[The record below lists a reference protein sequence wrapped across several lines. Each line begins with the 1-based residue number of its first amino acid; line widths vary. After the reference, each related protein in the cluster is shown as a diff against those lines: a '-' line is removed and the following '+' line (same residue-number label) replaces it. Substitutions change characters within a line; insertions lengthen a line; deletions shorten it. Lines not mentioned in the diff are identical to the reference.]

1 MVIKQIFNNN
11 VVLVRDDIEG
21 KEFILTGSG
30 IGFQKKKGMQVDIE
44 KIEKKFI
51 SSDDS
56 IMNRI
61 VSLASEIDPEIFEMT
76 NSIVN
81 RIEDFLGENLYEYIY
96 PALADHIA
104 FALKRNKEG
113 IVVRNTILYQ
123 IKRVYSK
130 EFEAGM
136 IAVNYIKDRL
146 GIDLGQDEAA
156 FIAVH
161 IVNSYYQGKSEKYQQ
176 DIKVLKILKDVLNI
190 IRYYYKIDYRESD
203 LDYERLVTHV
213 RFFAKRLLAGDHRED
228 NSRELFEVVKIKY
241 DKAYGCVEKIEEYVS
256 KNYGH
261 YLSDDEKLYLTMHI
275 ERVSNKF
282 KIHDSG
288 VVTQE
293 GKT

>member
-61 VSLASEIDPEIFEMT
+61 VSLASEIDPEIFEIT
-76 NSIVN
+76 NSIVTM
-81 RIEDFLGENLYEYIY
+81 IEDFLGENLYEYIY

-123 IKRVYSK
+123 I
-130 EFEAGM
+130 
-136 IAVNYIKDRL
+136 
-146 GIDLGQDEAA
+146 
-156 FIAVH
+156 
-161 IVNSYYQGKSEKYQQ
+161 
-176 DIKVLKILKDVLNI
+176 
-190 IRYYYKIDYRESD
+190 
-203 LDYERLVTHV
+203 
-213 RFFAKRLLAGDHRED
+213 
-228 NSRELFEVVKIKY
+228 
-241 DKAYGCVEKIEEYVS
+241 
-256 KNYGH
+256 
-261 YLSDDEKLYLTMHI
+261 
-275 ERVSNKF
+275 
-282 KIHDSG
+282 
-288 VVTQE
+288 
-293 GKT
+293 